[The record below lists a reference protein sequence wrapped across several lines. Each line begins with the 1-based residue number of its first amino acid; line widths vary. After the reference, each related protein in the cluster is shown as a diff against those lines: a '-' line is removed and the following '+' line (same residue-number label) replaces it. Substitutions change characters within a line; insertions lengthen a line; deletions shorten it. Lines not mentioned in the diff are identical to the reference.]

1 MSAFFLLGIMQL
13 YEGTL
18 HLVVAAIVSYL
29 LVYMRIGGRF
39 MPWIVCVLAMAHML
53 YTHLVRELN
62 HVPLTTIEI
71 SAMHMVL
78 VMNITSFAWNCYDG
92 QMRPPEACEELQRR
106 ARIVRMPSLLE
117 YFGYWCVQVCRL
129 TKLLL
134 PWGAR
139 GSIDAVCR
147 LQGVGGK
154 PTLPA
159 AHGAAARSSE
169 RRHRQ
174 YRLCRVCT
182 CLLYTSDAADE

>member
-1 MSAFFLLGIMQL
+1 MLPNATLRHLLNISMSAFFLLGIMQL

-78 VMNITSFAWNCYDG
+78 VMN
-92 QMRPPEACEELQRR
+92 L
-106 ARIVRMPSLLE
+106 SL
-117 YFGYWCVQVCRL
+117 
-129 TKLLL
+129 
-134 PWGAR
+134 
-139 GSIDAVCR
+139 I
-147 LQGVGGK
+147 
-154 PTLPA
+154 
-159 AHGAAARSSE
+159 HI
-169 RRHRQ
+169 
-174 YRLCRVCT
+174 
-182 CLLYTSDAADE
+182 